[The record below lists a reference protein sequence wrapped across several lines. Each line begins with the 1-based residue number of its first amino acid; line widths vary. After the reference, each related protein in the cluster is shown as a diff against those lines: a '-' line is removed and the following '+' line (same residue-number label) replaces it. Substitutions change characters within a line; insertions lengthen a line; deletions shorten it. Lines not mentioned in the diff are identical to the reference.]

1 MDERSGDSQP
11 QEPGTVPGSYGR
23 VGDWLGSPPGGYPAP
38 PGGYPAPPGGYPAP
52 PGGYPAPPGYGQPR
66 PRHRRRLLA
75 GFISYLAVAALAAA
89 GGGLAVA
96 FITAGGGSP
105 ASASAGLGSGSSGG
119 GAQPGAGAS
128 TSISSA
134 TVHKVLAAVEPGVV
148 VIDSKLDD
156 NQTATGA
163 AGTGMIISASGLV
176 LTNNHVIAGTNG
188 LTVTVVS
195 TGRTYP
201 ARWLGYDKSSDVAV
215 IQLEGAVGLTPV
227 PLGNSAATKV
237 GDGVV
242 AMGNAGGTGAIRT
255 ATGAIT
261 GLDQAITATDGQ
273 TAEHLTGMLQINAQ
287 IIRGDSGGPLS
298 TTDGKVIGMDTAAS
312 SNFINGQPETGFAIP
327 IDKAMTIA
335 RQIIAGKPG
344 AGVHVGST
352 GFAGVLVPAAPN
364 GGQSHQT
371 SPRAQL
377 QQTERSDGQLPYGG
391 YYQAPAGCIS
401 NAVQSGVPQR
411 IAPAASGAL
420 VLGALCQTPAAAA
433 GLTAGDVITVA
444 AGQRVSSPA
453 SLTGILSHLPSGRK
467 ITISWVTPSGRTVT
481 RAIIL
486 AQAPPQ

>member
-1 MDERSGDSQP
+1 MDEHGGDSQP
-11 QEPGTVPGSYGR
+11 QEPGTVPGSYGQA
-23 VGDWLGSPPGGYPAP
+23 GDWLGSPPGGYPAQ
-38 PGGYPAPPGGYPAP
+38 PGSYPAT
-52 PGGYPAPPGYGQPR
+52 PGYGQPR
-66 PRHRRRLLA
+66 PRRGRRLLA
-75 GFISYLAVAALAAA
+75 GFLSYLAVAALAAA

-96 FITAGGGSP
+96 FITANGGSP
-105 ASASAGLGSGSSGG
+105 ASASAGLGSGNSGG
-119 GAQPGAGAS
+119 AGPQPGASAG
-128 TSISSA
+128 TGTGISSA

-156 NQTATGA
+156 NSSATGA

-188 LTVTVVS
+188 LTATVVS

-227 PLGNSAATKV
+227 PLGNSAAARV
-237 GDGVV
+237 GDGVI
-242 AMGNAGGTGAIRT
+242 AMGNAGGTGAIRI

-287 IIRGDSGGPLS
+287 IIRGDSGGPLA

-335 RQIIAGKPG
+335 RQIIARKPG

-377 QQTERSDGQLPYGG
+377 QQTEQSDGQLPYGG
-391 YYQAPAGCIS
+391 YYPAPAGCIS
-401 NAVQSGVPQR
+401 NAAQSGVPQR

-453 SLTGILSHLPSGRK
+453 SLTGILSHLPSGRR
-467 ITISWVTPSGRTVT
+467 ITISWVTPSGQTVT

-486 AQAPPQ
+486 AQAAPQ